1 MEALCAETSVA
12 ELCRKHS
19 ITQSQFYSWNKEFME
34 AGKKRLN
41 GDVTREAT
49 GDEVPELKKENA
61 RLTAIKKAKLKTKT
75 KPILLSDNGPCYAS
89 KELKT
94 YLKDDLKMKQV
105 HGRPMHPQKQG
116 KIERYHRT
124 MKNVVKLNHFYHP
137 EELIEALEKLVNNY
151 NKRRYHESL
160 NNLTPADVYYGRSEQ
175 ILEKRQKIKTDSL
188 RKRRQLFN
196 QEKLLSL

>member
-1 MEALCAETSVA
+1 MEGLRAETSVA

-19 ITQSQFYSWNKEFME
+19 IIQSQFYSWNTEFME

-49 GDEVPELKKENA
+49 GEEEPELKKENA
-61 RLTAIKKAKLKTKT
+61 RLTAIEKAKLKNKT
-75 KPILLSDNGPCYAS
+75 KPKPLSNNGPCYVS

-105 HGRPMHPQKQG
+105 SGRPMQTQTQG

-124 MKNVVKLNHFYHP
+124 MKNVVKLNHFHHP
-137 EELIEALEKLVNNY
+137 EELIEALENLVNNF

>member
-1 MEALCAETSVA
+1 MQALRAETSVA

-19 ITQSQFYSWNKEFME
+19 IAQSQFYSWNKEFLE

-61 RLTAIKKAKLKTKT
+61 RLTAIEKAKLKNKTKT
-75 KPILLSDNGPCYAS
+75 RLLSDNGPCYVS

-105 HGRPMHPQKQG
+105 HGTPTQTHTQG

-124 MKNVVKLNHFYHP
+124 MKNVVKLNHFYHSK
-137 EELIEALEKLVNNY
+137 ELIEAFEKLVNNY